1 MEFSGPWPADTIF
14 VPAHSKNFD
23 CIVCMYHDQG
33 LPALK
38 REGFGHGINIT
49 LGLPWVRT
57 SVDHGTAL
65 DIAGSGEAHEGSL
78 LAALSIAHHMA
89 ERRERIRELQRLLG

>member
-1 MEFSGPWPADTIF
+1 MRRCRPNRRKIF
-14 VPAHSKNFD
+14 
-23 CIVCMYHDQG
+23 
-33 LPALK
+33 K